1 MNEELI
7 DVTKKSSLVF
17 LGKMFGISILFLFNF
32 IVVRYIGVE
41 IYGKFTYIFSYI
53 SFLPV
58 LITLGLD
65 QALVFYIPKLIN
77 NNSGKEL
84 NSMITF
90 AICIPL
96 ILAMVSISILMIY
109 SKVISK
115 FLLKNIE
122 YDIYIKLLIPIVIL
136 MVLSNII
143 NGVFRGLGN
152 IKYNVISDNFIS
164 PILKVVII
172 LVLVLMRYKS
182 NSLIITHYIATFFST
197 LYLGIKFLRIKII
210 GKINIKYSENYKKL
224 LKFSFPILITG
235 ILGYIVQRTDVI
247 MIGYFLSSDKVGVY
261 NIALQIGSISSFIL
275 IAFSSIFASTIS
287 SLYNS
292 GSMEKLSQ
300 IYKIITKWIV
310 TINLMAFAIILI
322 FSKDIMHLFG
332 KDFIYGS
339 TALILISI
347 GQVVNA
353 ATGLVGLMNTMTGHP
368 QYEIYIAIVVMVISL
383 LGNYFLIPIY
393 GINGAAVT
401 SLLSVAVSN
410 ILRLA
415 FLYRDSKL
423 HPYNFEYIKTIASF
437 FISLIIVYLLKN
449 IFIVNWLIRLFVLSF
464 VYVILFLFIT
474 IIMGLSDYDKLILSK
489 VFGKLRKL

>member
-1 MNEELI
+1 
-7 DVTKKSSLVF
+7 
-17 LGKMFGISILFLFNF
+17 
-32 IVVRYIGVE
+32 
-41 IYGKFTYIFSYI
+41 
-53 SFLPV
+53 
-58 LITLGLD
+58 
-65 QALVFYIPKLIN
+65 
-77 NNSGKEL
+77 
-84 NSMITF
+84 
-90 AICIPL
+90 
-96 ILAMVSISILMIY
+96 
-109 SKVISK
+109 
-115 FLLKNIE
+115 
-122 YDIYIKLLIPIVIL
+122 
-136 MVLSNII
+136 
-143 NGVFRGLGN
+143 
-152 IKYNVISDNFIS
+152 
-164 PILKVVII
+164 
-172 LVLVLMRYKS
+172 
-182 NSLIITHYIATFFST
+182 
-197 LYLGIKFLRIKII
+197 
-210 GKINIKYSENYKKL
+210 
-224 LKFSFPILITG
+224 
-235 ILGYIVQRTDVI
+235 VQRTDVI

-287 SLYNS
+287 SLYHS

-383 LGNYFLIPIY
+383 SANYFLIPIY
-393 GINGAAVT
+393 GINGAAVA

>member
-17 LGKMFGISILFLFNF
+17 LGKIFGVFILFIFNF
-32 IVVRYIGVE
+32 IVVRYIGVAS
-41 IYGKFTYIFSYI
+41 YGKFTYIFSYI

-77 NNSGKEL
+77 NNSDKEL

-96 ILAMVSISILMIY
+96 IFSMMSISILMIY

-136 MVLSNII
+136 IVLSNII

-152 IKYNVISDNFIS
+152 IKYNVVSDNFIS

-172 LVLVLMRYKS
+172 LALVLMRYKS
-182 NSLIITHYIATFFST
+182 NSIIIAYYIATFFST
-197 LYLGIKFLRIKII
+197 LYLGIKLLRIKII

-224 LKFSFPILITG
+224 LKFSFPLLITG
-235 ILGYIVQRTDVI
+235 MLGYIVQRTDVI
-247 MIGYFLSSDKVGVY
+247 MIGYFLRSDKVGIY
-261 NIALQIGSISSFIL
+261 NIASQIGSISSFIL

-287 SLYNS
+287 SLYHS

-310 TINLMAFAIILI
+310 TINLIAFAIILI

-383 LGNYFLIPIY
+383 LTNYFLIPIY
-393 GINGAAVT
+393 GINGAAVA

-410 ILRLA
+410 ILRLV

-423 HPYNFEYIKTIASF
+423 HPYNLEYIKTIASF

-449 IFIVNWLIRLFVLSF
+449 ILIVNWLIRLFILSF

-474 IIMGLSDYDKLILSK
+474 IKMGLSDYDKLILSK
-489 VFGKLRKL
+489 VFGKLKKL